1 MVVSKRILP
10 CLLVAAAFGVA
21 AGLFKGDDS
30 GLRGGIGNLSAPWL
44 LVAFLPALGARTIA
58 RGAVVGFVSTVV
70 ALIGFYGSLTV
81 VLAGHLGGHGYLPE
95 LLVELRANHLYF
107 LAGVL
112 TGPVLGA
119 AGAWVGRH
127 RRRWAAFLTGSLLAG
142 EVVVV
147 AVVQGRQLLPAP
159 VYFRWGVDDWTP
171 YLGESALGIAVVLV
185 TLWISRDQAAAAQR
199 PG

>member
-1 MVVSKRILP
+1 MGVSKRILS
-10 CLLVAAAFGVA
+10 CLLVAAAFGVV

-44 LVAFLPALGARTIA
+44 LVAFLPALGARTIG
-58 RGAVVGFVSTVV
+58 RGTVVGFVSTVV
-70 ALIGFYGSLTV
+70 ALIGFYASLTV
-81 VLAGHLGGHGYLPE
+81 VLAGHLGGQGYLPE
-95 LLVELRANHLYF
+95 LLVESRANRVYF

-127 RRRWAAFLTGSLLAG
+127 RRRWAALLTGSLLAG
-142 EVVVV
+142 EVLVV

-171 YLGESALGIAVVLV
+171 YLAESALGTAVVLV
-185 TLWISRDQAAAAQR
+185 TLWMSRDQSTAQR
-199 PG
+199 LG